1 MSDTLHIIVLA
12 AGASSRMAPRDKLL
26 ESVEGQPLLVRITRI
41 SLETTCPVTVVL
53 PTDRP
58 LRNAAI
64 AGLPVQRVFAE
75 KARDGLAESIKAGVA
90 ATPERT
96 SVLLVLADLPEI
108 NHQDLKTMIS
118 AWKSDPTSIF
128 QGCSAAG
135 IPGHPVIIPA
145 HLRSELTDL
154 TGDIGAKPVLKAN
167 QAIVRKVLL
176 PGDHATTDLDT
187 PEAWDHWRKLR
198 ASTSGINDA

>member
-1 MSDTLHIIVLA
+1 MSETLHIIVLA

-26 ESVEGQPLLVRITRI
+26 ENVGGQPLLARITRFA
-41 SLETTCPVTVVL
+41 LETTFPVTVVL

-75 KARDGLAESIKAGVA
+75 KARDGMAESIKAGVG
-90 ATPERT
+90 ATPD
-96 SVLLVLADLPEI
+96 SASFLLVLADLPEI
-108 NHQDLKTMIS
+108 DLQDFETMIS
-118 AWKSDPTSIF
+118 AWKSDPSAIF

-145 HLRSELTDL
+145 HLRSNLQDL
-154 TGDIGAKPVLKAN
+154 TGDIGAKPVLKAH
-167 QAIVRKVLL
+167 QTIVRQVPL
-176 PGDHATTDLDT
+176 PTDHAITDLDT
-187 PEAWDHWRKLR
+187 PEAWDLWRKSQ
-198 ASTSGINDA
+198 ATVPGAKGA